1 MPFSP
6 RTKPGTASEA
16 EEYVRALYEGLLHRE
31 PGTQE
36 LEHWTG
42 LVRKG
47 MTDRDAFYRFLRSD
61 EFKNKD
67 RVIPGHPLG
76 HYYSPIVDP
85 AQLRSRPLTRHV
97 LPEAIHGIEVSL
109 DRMRRWWRRN
119 LATLETTS
127 FPDLEDSSRRY
138 YARNAIYPY
147 GDAAVLRAMI
157 ISQRPRR
164 IIEIGSGFSSACM
177 LDTIDEAGLKTELTF
192 IEPETKRLFE
202 RMRPGDLERVRV
214 LETEVQDVSLD
225 EFAALRS
232 GDILFIDSSHV
243 LKTGSDVH
251 YELFE
256 ILPILKRNIM
266 IHFHDVAYPF
276 EYPDEWIFKK
286 GYSWNEAYAVR
297 AFLMYNRAFRVEFMT
312 SAFAMFAPDSVEPTI
327 REFSGGSLWVKKIR
341 RT

>member
-1 MPFSP
+1 
-6 RTKPGTASEA
+6 
-16 EEYVRALYEGLLHRE
+16 
-31 PGTQE
+31 
-36 LEHWTG
+36 
-42 LVRKG
+42 
-47 MTDRDAFYRFLRSD
+47 
-61 EFKNKD
+61 
-67 RVIPGHPLG
+67 
-76 HYYSPIVDP
+76 
-85 AQLRSRPLTRHV
+85 
-97 LPEAIHGIEVSL
+97 
-109 DRMRRWWRRN
+109 
-119 LATLETTS
+119 
-127 FPDLEDSSRRY
+127 
-138 YARNAIYPY
+138 
-147 GDAAVLRAMI
+147 MI

-164 IIEIGSGFSSACM
+164 IIEVGSGFSSACM

-192 IEPETKRLFE
+192 IEPDTKTLFA

-214 LETEVQDVSLD
+214 LELEVQDVPLD

-276 EYPDEWIFKK
+276 EYPDDWIFNK

-297 AFLMYNRAFRVEFMT
+297 AFLMYNHAYRVEFMT
-312 SAFAMFAPDSVEPTI
+312 SAFAMFAPDIVAPAI
-327 REFSGGSLWVKKIR
+327 REFSGASLWVKKIR